1 MKMNDDMALKQKS
14 DLYVALNVKIQKQI
28 ILNYAAYLYRNLP
41 SDSKGNKSDVISF
54 TSY

>member
-1 MKMNDDMALKQKS
+1 MAFRQKS
-14 DLYVALNVKIQKQI
+14 GLYVALNVKIYKQT

-41 SDSKGNKSDVISF
+41 IENKGNTSDVISF